1 MKAMQR
7 SRTILLALLL
17 CGAPGAQA
25 ADRGSGHFRKGEV
38 RSDLRH
44 VVAVMDEDAPDGR
57 GSTYVYLSDVPMDA
71 GRIAAAFHASTA
83 AEEQLGDAS
92 AGYVR
97 ICINAEGGECGLYF
111 SHNNPNASFNS
122 SGYGVFKLD
131 AAPAGRIAGRWV
143 LAEPDDFFG
152 ETYDFDLNF
161 DVAITPPPGKPL
173 PADGGEPGK
182 AYRAWTTAIAKG
194 DLPALRALVGDDYN
208 SWRIKS
214 DDQDDVKG
222 ALKDL
227 RDGTPVQAKVLR
239 GRIDGDNAVLWV
251 EGKDRDDILRR
262 GRVLLQRVDGGW
274 RYMEA
279 DLDSVEG

>member
-1 MKAMQR
+1 MRA
-7 SRTILLALLL
+7 SRFGFCMALLCAAL
-17 CGAPGAQA
+17 SAGA

-38 RSDLRH
+38 RLEAKH
-44 VVAVMDEDAPDGR
+44 VIAVTVDEEGDAA
-57 GSTYVYLSDVPMDA
+57 SAQTYVYLSSVPMDA
-71 GRIAAAFHASTA
+71 GKVASAFQPSSA
-83 AEEQLGDAS
+83 AEEQLRDAS

-122 SGYGVFKLD
+122 SGYGVFKLE
-131 AAPAGRIAGRWV
+131 AAPAGRINGRWV

-173 PADGGEPGK
+173 PADGGDPGK

-214 DDQDDVKG
+214 DDQDGVKG

-227 RDGTPVQAKVLR
+227 RDGTPAQAKVLR

-262 GRVLLQRVDGGW
+262 GRVSLARVEGAW
-274 RYMEA
+274 RFMEA
-279 DLDSVEG
+279 DLDSVSE